1 MAHQIF
7 IYMKL
12 EYEMFMSSIS
22 EMNDQIGIESGVAQ
36 AIFSAVKAGNVNLVD
51 FIFGKIAKEKREL
64 LYRVRDGK
72 RRNILMS
79 AVQHRQAEIFG
90 MICRLK
96 EATATLL
103 PTRDNH
109 GNNILHVAG
118 TLTEFSPLLEG
129 AALKMQ
135 TEVQWFKEVES
146 LCNPMFS
153 NERNYAGLSPEQV
166 FMHTHKELMKEG
178 EQWMKETASSCTVIG
193 ALIMTIMFAAAF
205 TIPGGNNQDTGFPI
219 FLNRKLFKIFIITDS
234 VSLFSSSIS
243 VLMFLGILT
252 SRTYEAKDFLKSLPE
267 KMIIGLSTLLL
278 SIGTM
283 MIAFTCAI
291 LIMLREELWIVLPLV
306 GLAIVPV
313 SLYVFMLYGVLRDMI
328 VSTYGLGTIS

>member
-1 MAHQIF
+1 MI
-7 IYMKL
+7 KL
-12 EYEMFMSSIS
+12 
-22 EMNDQIGIESGVAQ
+22 IGIESGIAQ
-36 AIFSAVKAGNVNLVD
+36 AIFSAVKAVNLVD

-96 EATATLL
+96 KATATLL

-118 TLTEFSPLLEG
+118 TLTEFSPLLEDITG

-153 NERNYAGLSPEQV
+153 NERNYICRFES
-166 FMHTHKELMKEG
+166 
-178 EQWMKETASSCTVIG
+178 
-193 ALIMTIMFAAAF
+193 
-205 TIPGGNNQDTGFPI
+205 
-219 FLNRKLFKIFIITDS
+219 
-234 VSLFSSSIS
+234 
-243 VLMFLGILT
+243 
-252 SRTYEAKDFLKSLPE
+252 
-267 KMIIGLSTLLL
+267 
-278 SIGTM
+278 
-283 MIAFTCAI
+283 
-291 LIMLREELWIVLPLV
+291 
-306 GLAIVPV
+306 
-313 SLYVFMLYGVLRDMI
+313 
-328 VSTYGLGTIS
+328 